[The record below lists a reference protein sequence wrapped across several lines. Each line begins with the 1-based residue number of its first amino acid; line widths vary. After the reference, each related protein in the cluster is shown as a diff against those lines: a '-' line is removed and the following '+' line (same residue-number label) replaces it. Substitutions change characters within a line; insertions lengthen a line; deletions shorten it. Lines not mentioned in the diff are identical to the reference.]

1 MTEEKKVPDV
11 VFMPNQPK
19 PAELTKK
26 LLKVKEIKNLPKD
39 FEEVVSHFVV
49 EIPHNVKWTYL
60 TLEFFLLGYNIL

>member
-19 PAELTKK
+19 PAKLTKK

-49 EIPHNVKWTYL
+49 EIPRNVKWTYL
-60 TLEFFLLGYNIL
+60 TLEFFLLGYHIL

>member
-1 MTEEKKVPDV
+1 
-11 VFMPNQPK
+11 MPNQPK

-49 EIPHNVKWTYL
+49 EIPRNVKWTYL
-60 TLEFFLLGYNIL
+60 TLEFFLLGYHIL

>member
-1 MTEEKKVPDV
+1 
-11 VFMPNQPK
+11 MPNQPK

-49 EIPHNVKWTYL
+49 EIPRNEKWTYL
-60 TLEFFLLGYNIL
+60 TLEFFLLGYHIL